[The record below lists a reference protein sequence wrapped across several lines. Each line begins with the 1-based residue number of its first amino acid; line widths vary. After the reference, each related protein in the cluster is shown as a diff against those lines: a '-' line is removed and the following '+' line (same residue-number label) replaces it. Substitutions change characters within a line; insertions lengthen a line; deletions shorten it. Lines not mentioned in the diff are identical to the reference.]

1 MITRSTRSRA
11 RQCDVSRPL
20 RPVLIS
26 MVLAILLSYCP
37 GCIDTT
43 SRTGTPGWVASE
55 IYMGRNIPGGGE
67 VSEQQFSEFLATQVT
82 PSFPA
87 GLTVHDAYGQMQ
99 DSSLQIVKQ
108 KTKVLLLVHE
118 DSAAG
123 AAAVKQVIL
132 AYRSRFGNPQ
142 VMLMKVGIVPE
153 FYGN

>member
-1 MITRSTRSRA
+1 MTILSTVIEAFCRDGSG
-11 RQCDVSRPL
+11 PL

-26 MVLAILLSYCP
+26 TLLAILLSCCP
-37 GCIDTT
+37 GCSSLMGTA
-43 SRTGTPGWVASE
+43 GTPGWAASE

-82 PSFPA
+82 PAFPA

-99 DSSLQIVKQ
+99 DSDLQIVKQ

-118 DSAAG
+118 DSAAS
-123 AAAVKQVIL
+123 ADAVKKVIF

-142 VMLMKVGIVPE
+142 VMLMKVGITPE

>member
-1 MITRSTRSRA
+1 MITRSTASRA
-11 RQCDVSRPL
+11 RRHQGSRP
-20 RPVLIS
+20 RHPVLIC
-26 MVLAILLSYCP
+26 LALLLCCCP
-37 GCIDTT
+37 GCTGGVAT
-43 SRTGTPGWVASE
+43 TGTPGWVASE
-55 IYMGRNIPGGGE
+55 IYLGSNIPGGGE

-82 PSFPA
+82 PAFPA
-87 GLTVHDAYGQMQ
+87 GLTVYDAYGQMQ

-142 VMLMKVGIVPE
+142 VMLMKVGITPE

>member
-1 MITRSTRSRA
+1 MITRPTAGRA
-11 RQCDVSRPL
+11 RQREGSRLLHPL
-20 RPVLIS
+20 LACLA
-26 MVLAILLSYCP
+26 LAILLCCCT
-37 GCIDTT
+37 GC
-43 SRTGTPGWVASE
+43 SGAAVTGTPGWVASE

-82 PSFPA
+82 PAFPA
-87 GLTVHDAYGQMQ
+87 GLTVYDGYGQMQ
-99 DSSLQIVKQ
+99 DSGLQIVKQ

-132 AYRSRFGNPQ
+132 AYRSKFGNPQ
-142 VMLMKVGIVPE
+142 VMLMKVGILPE

>member
-1 MITRSTRSRA
+1 MTTRSAGSTALRGY
-11 RQCDVSRPL
+11 VSKPL

-26 MVLAILLSYCP
+26 AVLAILIACCS
-37 GCIDTT
+37 GC
-43 SRTGTPGWVASE
+43 SGLTGPAGDPGWVASE

-67 VSEQQFSEFLATQVT
+67 VSEEQFSDFLATQVT
-82 PSFPA
+82 PAFPA

-99 DSSLQIVKQ
+99 DSSQQIIKQ

-118 DSAAG
+118 DSAACSD
-123 AAAVKQVIL
+123 AVKKVIL

-142 VMLMKVGIVPE
+142 VMLMKVGITPE